1 MTTDAWLLKLMG
13 ACDRALELSLRTT
26 LTLLFSAPT
35 SATFAARFTHG
46 WPNTATRSTRLL

>member
-26 LTLLFSAPT
+26 LTLLFSGPT

-46 WPNTATRSTRLL
+46 WPTHRDT